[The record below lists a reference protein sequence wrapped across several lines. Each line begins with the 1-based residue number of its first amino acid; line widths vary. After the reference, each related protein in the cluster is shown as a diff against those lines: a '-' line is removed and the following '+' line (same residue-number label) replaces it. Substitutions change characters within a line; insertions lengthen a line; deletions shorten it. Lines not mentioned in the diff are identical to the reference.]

1 MSTIHRSRPAISA
14 FAAVLMLT
22 VSAPIAVH
30 GQDEDLALA
39 PVPAASWDETSG
51 YGAVEAIRAEP
62 DVNVVL
68 GAGTTADAASG
79 SGSVE
84 ANRVTTAQH
93 ALQASDLGSMQEEAL
108 AAIVATGASWDETS
122 GYAAVE
128 ASRATIGHPP
138 ASTTSQAI
146 PVLAAQHVLQ
156 TGDIGSMQEERL
168 SAIVSAA
175 PSWDETSGYG
185 SVEDSRAA
193 ASTLASGSLQ
203 DDSLRANSEDRIAD
217 ALFGDQSSG
226 YGAVEASRAA
236 LLAQFR
242 AVELSSGSSLGAAQ
256 PETAS

>member
-1 MSTIHRSRPAISA
+1 MSKIHRSRPAISA

-62 DVNVVL
+62 DVYVVP
-68 GAGTTADAASG
+68 GAGTTANAASG
-79 SGSVE
+79 SDSVE
-84 ANRVTTAQH
+84 VIGLSIVQH

-108 AAIVATGASWDETS
+108 AAIVAPGASWDETS
-122 GYAAVE
+122 GYGAVE
-128 ASRATIGHPP
+128 ASRATIGHP
-138 ASTTSQAI
+138 AESTTSQATR
-146 PVLAAQHVLQ
+146 VLAAQHVLQ

-175 PSWDETSGYG
+175 PLWDETSGYG
-185 SVEDSRAA
+185 SVEASRAA
-193 ASTLASGSLQ
+193 ASTLASGSLP
-203 DDSLRANSEDRIAD
+203 DDSMRANSDDRMAN
-217 ALFGDQSSG
+217 APFGDQSSG